1 MFFYERNA
9 EQPIKLKNDFIF
21 CLQTR
26 FELCAFLNFHNNID
40 FYYDD
45 MYFSDA
51 TFCVKFY
58 FRP

>member
-26 FELCAFLNFHNNID
+26 FELCAFLNFYNNID
-40 FYYDD
+40 FYTD
-45 MYFSDA
+45 
-51 TFCVKFY
+51 V
-58 FRP
+58 